1 MTYQRVIP
9 LSVESLLETPTGLK
23 LGGEKCTLTIL
34 MADLRGFTS
43 MSERLPP
50 EDVVSIIN
58 TGEVV
63 ENIGGKKRAKYGV
76 VGLNVNLTSRASNP
90 LP

>member
-1 MTYQRVIP
+1 
-9 LSVESLLETPTGLK
+9 
-23 LGGEKCTLTIL
+23 
-34 MADLRGFTS
+34 